1 MNTDQNNADDNG
13 TDNLKFHIPEDQK
26 PGEGLGNGD
35 TGMRDFNPAEPGTKD
50 SPGAD
55 KAAWNEATGDG
66 EKSEQVSTRDQD
78 NSTV

>member
-1 MNTDQNNADDNG
+1 
-13 TDNLKFHIPEDQK
+13 
-26 PGEGLGNGD
+26 
-35 TGMRDFNPAEPGTKD
+35 MRDFNPAEPGTKD